1 MSNMDLDDSVQVA
14 GALGPK
20 TVATILCYN
29 CGTPIDG
36 TTAAG
41 AICHECIKLTVDIT
55 KNIPREANI
64 QFCRDCNRW
73 MVPPNQWVSAEPE
86 SREMLAMCLKRLRGI
101 NKVRVIDARFIW
113 TEPNSRRVRVQIT
126 VQDSIADG
134 MLLNQSFEV
143 MYVVGT
149 HQCPDCAKSYTHNVW
164 RATVQVRQK
173 VTHKRTFLF
182 LEQLM
187 LKHGA
192 HSEALNIS
200 EAKEGLDLYF
210 AHRNQA
216 VKFVDFMK
224 SVVPVHM
231 TYSPELISEDIHSG
245 TRSMKFAYS
254 IEIVPICKDDLVA
267 LPLNMAKKI
276 GGISPITLCYR
287 IGTAVNLLDPCTLQT
302 AEISAPVYWREK
314 NPIAPLADVKEL
326 VEFVVLDIEPV
337 GPRKGRWLPAEATVA
352 RASDLGSNDQ
362 TYFTRTHLGALLKP
376 GDSAMGYLLQG
387 SNFNNPQLDE
397 IERSHTYSAMVP
409 DVVLVKKHYPN
420 RRKNKRRNWKLKRM
434 AKQESELLPKKADQ
448 ARMENEYEMFL
459 QDVEEDEELRAALA
473 LYKNPSQKAGLAAER
488 RKKAEASGSMDVE
501 DEEAGEEI
509 DEDDDD
515 EDDDAPRVNL
525 DELLDDL
532 DDLDINDEEA
542 E

>member
-1 MSNMDLDDSVQVA
+1 MSNMDLDDSIQG

-73 MVPPNQWVSAEPE
+73 MVPPTQWVSAEPE

-113 TEPNSRRVRVQIT
+113 TEPNSRRVRVEIT
-126 VQDSIADG
+126 VQDSIAEG
-134 MLLNQSFEV
+134 VLLNQTFEV
-143 MYVVGT
+143 MYVVST

-173 VTHKRTFLF
+173 VAHKRTFLF

-192 HSEALNIS
+192 HREALNIS
-200 EAKEGLDLYF
+200 EAKEGLDVFF

-216 VKFVDFMK
+216 VKFVDFLK
-224 SVVPVHM
+224 SVVPVNM

-276 GGISPITLCYR
+276 GNINPVALCYR
-287 IGTAVNLLDPCTLQT
+287 IGTSINLLDPATLQT
-302 AEISAPVYWREK
+302 AEISAPIYWREK
-314 NPIAPLADVKEL
+314 NPIRPLADAKEL
-326 VEFVVLDIEPV
+326 VEFVVLDIETTPTS
-337 GPRKGRWLPAEATVA
+337 KGRWRLAEATVA
-352 RASDLGSNDQ
+352 RASDLGSNDT
-362 TYFTRTHLGALLKP
+362 TYFTRTHLGGLLKA

-387 SNFNNPQLDE
+387 SNYNNPQLDD
-397 IERSHTYSAMVP
+397 IEKSHAYSSLVP

-448 ARMENEYEMFL
+448 DRMEQEYEMFL

-473 LYKNPSQKAGLAAER
+473 LYKNPSQKATLAAER
-488 RKKAEASGSMDVE
+488 RKRMEESGSMDVE
-501 DEEAGEEI
+501 DA

-515 EDDDAPRVNL
+515 YDEDEDGPQVNL